1 MNILPICFTPIKI
14 LLISLFLLICLSLPS
29 YADSSFTVF
38 KAERDCS
45 KQNQFGLFYQ
55 CNISDKNLEA
65 EHPSDTENTFIKS
78 LKLKNSISTFFNC
91 RSTRSIPAGFNIN
104 GQTVDILMQAGT
116 VPRIS
121 TVSIPYSGGTYT
133 FFIKI
138 DSPAREVF
146 PGCEF
151 SVLSNITT
159 PEVEPIKE
167 YINLILRQLE
177 NRKDEIKRI
186 DEASTLPAKWIVLVR
201 LSGNLE
207 AKKKD
212 IELDLADLKSEI
224 LILQRKSNLSDFES
238 TRLAALP
245 GLIYLT
251 EIKIKEYD
259 LLIKDVESALP
270 DASKCI
276 MDNPGERAFCLDK
289 VTKIKESLN
298 TFINDD
304 VKLAEEV
311 LQFLDAEFLRLKETG
326 DQINVQIKEL
336 ACKIRAI
343 TGSSAD
349 ICS

>member
-1 MNILPICFTPIKI
+1 
-14 LLISLFLLICLSLPS
+14 LISLLLLICLSLPS

-38 KAERDCS
+38 KAERDC
-45 KQNQFGLFYQ
+45 KQGQFGLFDQ
-55 CNISDKNLEA
+55 CTISDKTLEA
-65 EHPSDTENTFIKS
+65 ERPSDTQNTFIKS
-78 LKLKNSISTFFNC
+78 LNFKNSISTFFNC
-91 RSTRSIPAGFNIN
+91 RSTRNIPAGFNIN
-104 GQTVDILMQAGT
+104 GQTVDVLMQAGT
-116 VPRIS
+116 IPRIS
-121 TVSIPYSGGTYT
+121 TVAIPYSGGTYT
-133 FFIKI
+133 FFVKI

-151 SVLSNITT
+151 SVLSNVTT
-159 PEVEPIKE
+159 LEVEPIKE

-177 NRKDEIKRI
+177 NGKEKINRI
-186 DEASTLPAKWIVLVR
+186 DEASTLPTKWIVLVQ

-212 IELDLADLKSEI
+212 IELDLGDLKSEI
-224 LILQRKSNLSDFES
+224 VILQGKSNLSDFES

-251 EIKIKEYD
+251 EIKIKEFD
-259 LLIKDVESALP
+259 LLIQDVESALP

-276 MDNPGERAFCLDK
+276 VDNPGDRTFCLDK

-311 LQFLDAEFLRLKETG
+311 LQFLDAELLRLKETS

-343 TGSSAD
+343 IGGSAD